1 MASLTGHLDCQYQNH
16 GKLMLGIFPKRDLRC
31 ESQNGNLKL
40 NLLTITKMLSTPQT
54 VVTEYAR
61 MLFFVNGAAMN
72 LPVKIRR
79 DWHYYAF
86 AIGLIFILN
95 GVVGLLG
102 FEAKGWQTYAVGL
115 VTWVISFWLAGLIIR
130 RRDEETENAQ

>member
-1 MASLTGHLDCQYQNH
+1 MKLTS
-16 GKLMLGIFPKRDLRC
+16 KL
-31 ESQNGNLKL
+31 
-40 NLLTITKMLSTPQT
+40 
-54 VVTEYAR
+54 
-61 MLFFVNGAAMN
+61 
-72 LPVKIRR
+72 RR

-102 FEAKGWQTYAVGL
+102 FDAKGWQTYAVGL

-130 RRDEETENAQ
+130 RRPEEATAETTDTANKVD

>member
-1 MASLTGHLDCQYQNH
+1 
-16 GKLMLGIFPKRDLRC
+16 
-31 ESQNGNLKL
+31 
-40 NLLTITKMLSTPQT
+40 
-54 VVTEYAR
+54 
-61 MLFFVNGAAMN
+61 MN
-72 LPVKIRR
+72 LPVKLRR

-130 RRDEETENAQ
+130 RRVEDDEVKDAQ

>member
-1 MASLTGHLDCQYQNH
+1 
-16 GKLMLGIFPKRDLRC
+16 
-31 ESQNGNLKL
+31 
-40 NLLTITKMLSTPQT
+40 
-54 VVTEYAR
+54 
-61 MLFFVNGAAMN
+61 MN

-115 VTWVISFWLAGLIIR
+115 VVTRSPLTRFKNMSDGINDLVTELSGNKPLVIPAS
-130 RRDEETENAQ
+130 

>member
-1 MASLTGHLDCQYQNH
+1 
-16 GKLMLGIFPKRDLRC
+16 
-31 ESQNGNLKL
+31 
-40 NLLTITKMLSTPQT
+40 
-54 VVTEYAR
+54 
-61 MLFFVNGAAMN
+61 MN

-79 DWHYYAF
+79 DWHYYAVSPL
-86 AIGLIFILN
+86 ALIFILN

-130 RRDEETENAQ
+130 RRPDEEN

>member
-1 MASLTGHLDCQYQNH
+1 MN
-16 GKLMLGIFPKRDLRC
+16 LRR
-31 ESQNGNLKL
+31 ESQNDNLKL
-40 NLLTITKMLSTPQT
+40 NLLTITEVLSTPQT
-54 VVTEYAR
+54 VVAEYAR
-61 MLFFVNGAAMN
+61 MLFFVNGAAIN
-72 LPVKIRR
+72 FPVKILRYS
-79 DWHYYAF
+79 HYYAF
-86 AIGLIFILN
+86 AICLIFILN

>member
-1 MASLTGHLDCQYQNH
+1 
-16 GKLMLGIFPKRDLRC
+16 
-31 ESQNGNLKL
+31 
-40 NLLTITKMLSTPQT
+40 
-54 VVTEYAR
+54 
-61 MLFFVNGAAMN
+61 MN

-102 FEAKGWQTYAVGL
+102 FEAQGWQTYAVGL
-115 VTWVISFWLAGLIIR
+115 VTRVISFWVAGMIIR
-130 RRDEETENAQ
+130 RRVDEEEKPGNRCYRAKKLHCRFQRVICCVALQR

>member
-1 MASLTGHLDCQYQNH
+1 
-16 GKLMLGIFPKRDLRC
+16 
-31 ESQNGNLKL
+31 
-40 NLLTITKMLSTPQT
+40 
-54 VVTEYAR
+54 
-61 MLFFVNGAAMN
+61 MN

-95 GVVGLLG
+95 GVVGLLV

-130 RRDEETENAQ
+130 RRDEETENAQLEYYRALKYYIVVFNALSAA

>member
-1 MASLTGHLDCQYQNH
+1 MCDDA
-16 GKLMLGIFPKRDLRC
+16 
-31 ESQNGNLKL
+31 
-40 NLLTITKMLSTPQT
+40 
-54 VVTEYAR
+54 
-61 MLFFVNGAAMN
+61 FFRRGAAMK
-72 LPVKIRR
+72 LPDKIRR

-130 RRDEETENAQ
+130 RRPDDKETAES

>member
-1 MASLTGHLDCQYQNH
+1 M
-16 GKLMLGIFPKRDLRC
+16 KLP
-31 ESQNGNLKL
+31 E
-40 NLLTITKMLSTPQT
+40 
-54 VVTEYAR
+54 
-61 MLFFVNGAAMN
+61 
-72 LPVKIRR
+72 KIRR

-115 VTWVISFWLAGLIIR
+115 VTWLVGFWLSGLIIR
-130 RRDEETENAQ
+130 RPAQNEATESAE